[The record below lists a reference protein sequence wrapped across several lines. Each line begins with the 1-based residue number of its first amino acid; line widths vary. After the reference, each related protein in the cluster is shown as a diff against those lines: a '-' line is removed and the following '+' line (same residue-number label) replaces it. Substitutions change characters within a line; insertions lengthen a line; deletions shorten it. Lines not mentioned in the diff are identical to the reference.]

1 LVAKILNPST
11 AAHAKNMEEV
21 RPMLKSVKKRLRA
34 SEALSEAGFDPL
46 RWLIAVAQDER
57 QPHDVRMDAAKTLL
71 PYAYAKRSPEDA
83 DGNTQATTVIL
94 PSILAKKPDQNNES
108 HN

>member
-1 LVAKILNPST
+1 
-11 AAHAKNMEEV
+11 
-21 RPMLKSVKKRLRA
+21 MLKSVKKRLRA

-94 PSILAKKPDQNNES
+94 PSILAKPALQASNEQ
-108 HN
+108 HEQPT